1 MSTLS
6 LLQAITEESTLN
18 LLTKTEVKLLK
29 KDKDGNKNLLPKI
42 FKIATQKVVVNKS
55 YEKAVN
61 EQREKE
67 GKSVDFVAEAAG
79 WGGEAK
85 GATFEYNG
93 AHYLKAILLESIGST
108 YQTEHGDAI
117 SVDEFKQ
124 FFSTAKSPSRQQ
136 VEEEV
141 KVRKFKVESILS
153 FEIVN

>member
-1 MSTLS
+1 MSTLT
-6 LLQAITEESTLN
+6 LLQSITEETTLN

-29 KDKDGNKNLLPKI
+29 KDKEGNKNGLPKI

-67 GKSVDFVAEAAG
+67 GKPVDFVAEAATFSG
-79 WGGEAK
+79 DVK

-93 AHYLKAILLESIGST
+93 QHYINAILIETIGSC
-108 YQTEHGDAI
+108 YQTENGDAI
-117 SVDEFKQ
+117 DLDQFKQ
-124 FFSTAKSPSRQQ
+124 FFSTAKSSSRQQ
-136 VEEEV
+136 VEDEI
-141 KVRKFKVESILS
+141 KVRKFKVDSILA